1 MAYTSAVTGGV
12 TQEYPYGQANGAFRR
27 FAIIEQV
34 RPSSGD
40 YYEPLVQTLPANSRI
55 IQVGLYNIDGL
66 SYTGN
71 DATGTANLYALV
83 ASTASSPATGSTQG
97 TAAWQQIIAISGTN
111 TSAFTQAVQ
120 QMQIPYYNISTVLT
134 TQAANAWKY
143 TASQY
148 LFIMP
153 AHIYTNTS
161 AYPFS
166 VQTDTTG
173 YKFVA
178 TATATNTYRV
188 AISVLY
194 ETYADPGT

>member
-12 TQEYPYGQANGAFRR
+12 TQEYPYGQLNGAFRR
-27 FAIIEQV
+27 FSLIEQV

-40 YYEPLVQTLPANSRI
+40 YYEPLVQTLPANTRI
-55 IQVGLYNIDGL
+55 IQVGLYNVDGL

-71 DATGTANLYALV
+71 DATATANGYALV

-97 TAAWQQIIAISGTN
+97 TAAWQQIIAFSGTN
-111 TSAFTQAVQ
+111 TSAFTAAVQ
-120 QMQIPYYNISTVLT
+120 QLQVPYYNVSTVLT
-134 TQAANAWKY
+134 TQAANSWKF
-143 TASQY
+143 TQSVY

-173 YKFVA
+173 YKFVS
-178 TATATNTYRV
+178 TATSTNVYRV
-188 AISVLY
+188 AASVLY

>member
-1 MAYTSAVTGGV
+1 MALTSAVTGGV
-12 TQEYPYGQANGAFRR
+12 TQEYPYGALNGAFRR

-34 RPSSGD
+34 RPVSGG
-40 YYEPLVQTLPANSRI
+40 YYAALTQSLPINSRI

-97 TAAWQQIIAISGTN
+97 TAAWQQIIATSGTN
-111 TSAFTQAVQ
+111 TSAFTAAVQ
-120 QMQIPYYNISTVLT
+120 QIQVPYYNNSTVLT

-143 TASQY
+143 TQSQF

-173 YKFVA
+173 YKFVS

-188 AISVLY
+188 AASILY
-194 ETYADPGT
+194 ETYADPAT